1 MTIWYNLFFRI
12 SNMDNNGYERLNP
25 NRKTKKNLNES
36 RPSSQPDSTISQAL
50 FAQTDEPILVS

>member
-1 MTIWYNLFFRI
+1 
-12 SNMDNNGYERLNP
+12 MDNNGYERLNP

-50 FAQTDEPILVS
+50 FAQTDKPILVS